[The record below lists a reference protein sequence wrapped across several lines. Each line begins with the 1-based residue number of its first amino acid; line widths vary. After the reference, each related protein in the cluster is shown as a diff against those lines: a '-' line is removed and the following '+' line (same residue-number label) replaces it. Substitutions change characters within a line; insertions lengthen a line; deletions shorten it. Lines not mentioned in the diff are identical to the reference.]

1 MPITNLRCNEQIRLS
16 PIRLIDDTGGQRGVV
31 PTDEALKMA
40 REVGL
45 DLVEVS
51 PNERPPVC
59 KIMDYGK
66 HKYLQSKKLKQKHH
80 EQKMKEV
87 RIRPKTDPHDRQ
99 IKMEHA
105 RQFLAHGDR
114 VQFTM
119 IFRGRERFHQDL
131 GNESFNEII
140 AALADISKVERPAKM
155 LGKRMTMILVP
166 TKLPPAG
173 KPKPKPAAPAKKE
186 GAPPVRKDAPA
197 PSAKTEAPAPAPLT
211 PPQPA

>member
-1 MPITNLRCNEQIRLS
+1 LPITNLRCNEQIRLS
-16 PIRLIDDTGGQRGVV
+16 PIRLIDDVGGQRGVV

-105 RQFLAHGDR
+105 RGFLAHGDR

-119 IFRGRERFHQDL
+119 IFRGRERFHQDI
-131 GNESFNEII
+131 GNEAFNEIVTL
-140 AALADISKVERPAKM
+140 LADISKVERPPKM

-166 TKLPPAG
+166 SKLPTPG
-173 KPKPKPAAPAKKE
+173 KPKPKPTVAKAGAAAPKKE
-186 GAPPVRKDAPA
+186 GSAPA
-197 PSAKTEAPAPAPLT
+197 AKTEAPAPAPIN

>member
-1 MPITNLRCNEQIRLS
+1 LS
-16 PIRLIDDTGGQRGVV
+16 PIRLIDETGGQRGVV
-31 PTDEALKMA
+31 PTDEALRMA
-40 REVGL
+40 REVGM

-87 RIRPKTDPHDRQ
+87 RIRPKTDPHDRL
-99 IKMEHA
+99 IKLEHA
-105 RQFLAHGDR
+105 KQFLLHGDR

-119 IFRGRERFHQDL
+119 IFRGRERFHQDI

-140 AALADISKVERPAKM
+140 TLLADISKVERPAKM

-166 TKLPPAG
+166 SKLPSAG
-173 KPKPKPAAPAKKE
+173 KPKPKPKPAAAPAKKE
-186 GAPPVRKDAPA
+186 GSGPHTPAKQESSATAAP
-197 PSAKTEAPAPAPLT
+197 EAPASVQVT

>member
-16 PIRLIDDTGGQRGVV
+16 PIRLIDETGGQRGVV
-31 PTDEALKMA
+31 PTDEALRMA
-40 REVGL
+40 REVGM

-66 HKYLQSKKLKQKHH
+66 HKYIQSKKLKQKHH

-87 RIRPKTDPHDRQ
+87 RIRPKTDPHDRL
-99 IKMEHA
+99 IKLEHA
-105 RQFLAHGDR
+105 KQFLMHGDR

-119 IFRGRERFHQDL
+119 IFRGRERFHQDI

-140 AALADISKVERPAKM
+140 TLLADISKVERPAKM

-166 TKLPPAG
+166 SKLPPAG
-173 KPKPKPAAPAKKE
+173 KPKPKPKPATATAKKE
-186 GAPPVRKDAPA
+186 GSAP
-197 PSAKTEAPAPAPLT
+197 AKTESPASVPIT
-211 PPQPA
+211 PQQPA